1 MQLYNIS
8 YLKMYCHHSL
18 KIHSDHIPIMFF
30 KLMLAGIISTIYS
43 LVMMVV
49 LIGLIKEG
57 VESQFCSV
65 TTVFFCFVAGVFIVA
80 ALIHP
85 QASFSIIE
93 RTAFDCKSLNN
104 ISRRVFLWVFFL
116 GIHLFISWSAVLS
129 CCTLHVDAFD
139 SLLHRQYAQHQLG
152 HERKQVCR
160 FTRRSCKTKI
170 KVRGTYL
177 FYWRM
182 VSVRA

>member
-1 MQLYNIS
+1 
-8 YLKMYCHHSL
+8 
-18 KIHSDHIPIMFF
+18 
-30 KLMLAGIISTIYS
+30 MLAGIISTIYS

-93 RTAFDCKSLNN
+93 ITAIDCKGLYD
-104 ISRRVFLWVFFL
+104 ISRHAFLLFL
-116 GIHLFISWSAVLS
+116 GVHLFISWSALLS
-129 CCTLHVDAFD
+129 GCTLHVDASD
-139 SLLHRQYAQHQLG
+139 SLLNRQYAQHQLG
-152 HERKQVCR
+152 HERKQVGR
-160 FTRRSCKTKI
+160 FTRCSCKTKI
-170 KVRGTYL
+170 KV
-177 FYWRM
+177 
-182 VSVRA
+182 

>member
-1 MQLYNIS
+1 
-8 YLKMYCHHSL
+8 
-18 KIHSDHIPIMFF
+18 
-30 KLMLAGIISTIYS
+30 MLAGIISTIYS

-85 QASFSIIE
+85 QVCFSMFEKQHSIVKVCITFHDMHLLSF
-93 RTAFDCKSLNN
+93 
-104 ISRRVFLWVFFL
+104 FFL

-129 CCTLHVDAFD
+129 GGTFHVDASD

-160 FTRRSCKTKI
+160 FTRSSCKTKI
-170 KVRGTYL
+170 KV
-177 FYWRM
+177 
-182 VSVRA
+182 